1 MTTDKLCAAA
11 KLTVAG
17 ELDEIDLP
25 LFNGFHQ
32 QANLFP
38 FLLGLSGLLFSIW
51 SLVLVTILQIAG
63 IKDEVV
69 DIGCQ
74 GLVNSINHVLEG
86 CARWHLLSFCK
97 AIWEIQLVISFQAL
111 RKTDCAKMMTNK
123 NSSSILP
130 ASKAKSLCLTC
141 QGGEDVQRLQ
151 QKNSTGTCA
160 ALNGLIRLS
169 VTISSQH
176 GT

>member
-25 LFNGFHQ
+25 TFNGFHQ

-123 NSSSILP
+123 KIQAFCQP
-130 ASKAKSLCLTC
+130 ARPRAC
-141 QGGEDVQRLQ
+141 V
-151 QKNSTGTCA
+151 
-160 ALNGLIRLS
+160 
-169 VTISSQH
+169 
-176 GT
+176 